1 MDENQEISVDE
12 RNCNLSMNS
21 RSKKICETI
30 KTKKYNK
37 PKVPKFFR
45 KRKVKGKIVNQ
56 GFTLKHQSDMSL
68 SIDFDYYYRIMDFIF
83 CSSFFDDDQAKKNL
97 ALMGKGFRPFFLQI
111 NFKRIVRITHEF
123 NSNLWYFCLEERFSN
138 ESFHLD
144 LTNSTRI
151 FNRLF
156 QSDNYKCK
164 NIALLLEKHI
174 ETVHLIKLNLI
185 ETGSSVDN
193 ETPIII
199 KNAANLDFLRNLEIK
214 MEGEKAWFVKLDE
227 KIQHEISKLPFIIF
241 QKDYYIQNKAD
252 TTTGFYLN
260 NIMLEQLNFKDIN
273 LGHNYEG
280 FEVLESLYCDDWAS
294 LYEKLLLFLT
304 SWSEKELN
312 QTNQEL
318 YMYKENVYEK
328 KGVFIVYKQC
338 YYEPSSGFIVEL
350 LFVFIDEI

>member
-12 RNCNLSMNS
+12 KNCNIIMNS

-30 KTKKYNK
+30 KAKKYNK

-45 KRKVKGKIVNQ
+45 KRKVKGTIVNQ

-68 SIDFDYYYRIMDFIF
+68 SINFVNYYRIMDFIF
-83 CSSFFDDDQAKKNL
+83 CSSFFDDDEAKNNL
-97 ALMGKGFRPFFLQI
+97 ALMSDGFRPFFLQI
-111 NFKRIVRITHEF
+111 NFKRIVKITHEF

-138 ESFHLD
+138 ESFQLD

-156 QSDNYKCK
+156 ESNNYKCK

-185 ETGSSVDN
+185 ETGSSVGND
-193 ETPIII
+193 TCLII
-199 KNAANLDFLRNLEIK
+199 KCFANLDFFRNLEII
-214 MEGEKAWFVKLDE
+214 MEGQKVWLIKLDE
-227 KIQHEISKLPFIIF
+227 KVQTEINKLPFIMF

-252 TTTGFYLN
+252 TTTGFYMN
-260 NIMLEQLNFKDIN
+260 DIMLEQLNFSYIN

-280 FEVLESLYCDDWAS
+280 FEVLENIYCDDWAS

-304 SWSEKELN
+304 TWPEKELN

-318 YMYKENVYEK
+318 YLYKENVYEK
-328 KGVFIVYKQC
+328 KGVFTVYKQC
-338 YYEPSSGFIVEL
+338 YYQQSSGFIFEL
-350 LFVFIDEI
+350 LFAFTDEI